1 MERID
6 EKVADVRKRGTL
18 HPRSTHAAAMR
29 TVMISPVKVS
39 ATVSVGLSCCGIASV
54 ADRTIKMSHA
64 TVGGIMLPR
73 IADVLPDDAIAAP
86 VAKYIMS
93 TGTPRKAAWP
103 VMYAAM
109 KTAQVPATCLLARP
123 MILMAT
129 ESRSVSD
136 S

>member
-1 MERID
+1 MK
-6 EKVADVRKRGTL
+6 KVADVRKRGTL

-73 IADVLPDDAIAAP
+73 IADVLKFDGI
-86 VAKYIMS
+86 
-93 TGTPRKAAWP
+93 
-103 VMYAAM
+103 
-109 KTAQVPATCLLARP
+109 
-123 MILMAT
+123 
-129 ESRSVSD
+129 SVSVAYYMI
-136 S
+136 SI